1 MHVRINKQAT
11 VKICTQVLKVIQL
24 QSSPTFRHLLCS
36 PFPLVPVSST
46 RLNFFLRRKEPNSIN
61 CSRFHSTNNT
71 QQTER
76 EYFFSKA
83 VLNQFLSNTH
93 TNTTTPHTSPWI
105 EVLLLAAVL
114 PFKWLPHQSVSLSM
128 DAMLRLIV
136 CGCWPVVISVAL
148 LVYVRKYVCMCCPAV
163 ESTWILFNSTRNTRT
178 CCVYVCV
185 QACLCIKT
193 TVALASL
200 GIYISMYV
208 CIHTN
213 KQSYIYVHILQN
225 VYPVAQWCRMPNC
238 KLMSY
243 CPSARMY
250 SISNI

>member
-1 MHVRINKQAT
+1 MDK
-11 VKICTQVLKVIQL
+11 
-24 QSSPTFRHLLCS
+24 
-36 PFPLVPVSST
+36 
-46 RLNFFLRRKEPNSIN
+46 
-61 CSRFHSTNNT
+61 
-71 QQTER
+71 
-76 EYFFSKA
+76 
-83 VLNQFLSNTH
+83 
-93 TNTTTPHTSPWI
+93 
-105 EVLLLAAVL
+105 VLLLAAVL

-148 LVYVRKYVCMCCPAV
+148 LVYVRKYVCM
-163 ESTWILFNSTRNTRT
+163 
-178 CCVYVCV
+178 YVCAA
-185 QACLCIKT
+185 QLLSLHGSCLTPHVTHVHAVCMC
-193 TVALASL
+193 VCASL
-200 GIYISMYV
+200 SVYKNDSCFGFAWYICMYV

-225 VYPVAQWCRMPNC
+225 VYPVAQWCRMPNY